1 MARLNCNNAN
11 MGYSPNV
18 QEKLAEIAA
27 RKGTTINEYLHA
39 LLEPKEPASL
49 ADALPPEFK
58 SDPELWVLIKDDPI
72 TQLLLT
78 GRAKTAEEAERMFLR
93 ENAGYV
99 SEAVLKLT
107 ESGLSPEEFNRHPL
121 ILLLRGH
128 GSRRWEDSLI

>member
-1 MARLNCNNAN
+1 MARLNRGIVNT
-11 MGYSPNV
+11 GYPLNV

-27 RKGTTINEYLHA
+27 RKGLSVDEYLRA
-39 LLEPKEPASL
+39 LLDPKEPASL

-58 SDPELWVLIKDDPI
+58 NDPELWALIQDDPI

-128 GSRRWEDSLI
+128 GSRPWEDSLL